1 MEMVKKFLSV
11 TIYCMIGLLS
21 AGLVLLIARPPQG
34 EPVIILPTKTE
45 STIVIY
51 LTGAIIHPGVY
62 ELPPGS
68 RLENAISAAGG
79 FSEKANISSVNLAS
93 EIKDGQSFYIR
104 TVDEE
109 DTGISKDEQGI
120 INTEGLIDINTATSE
135 QLQQLP
141 GIGPTKAEAIME
153 FRETNGPFQTL
164 NDLLL
169 VPGIGES
176 TLAQIMNFIT
186 LNP

>member
-1 MEMVKKFLSV
+1 MVKKVLSAA
-11 TIYCMIGLLS
+11 IYCLIGLLS

-34 EPVIILPTKTE
+34 DPVIILPTKTE
-45 STIVIY
+45 STIAIY
-51 LTGAIIHPGVY
+51 LTGAIINPGVY

-68 RLENAISAAGG
+68 RLEDAISLAGG
-79 FSEKANISSVNLAS
+79 FLTGADISCVNLAA

-104 TVDEE
+104 TVNE
-109 DTGISKDEQGI
+109 DDPVSSEHEQGI
-120 INTEGLIDINTATSE
+120 MNVEGLIDINSATSE

-141 GIGPTKAEAIME
+141 GIGPTKAEAIIE
-153 FRETNGPFQTL
+153 FRETNGLFHTL

-186 LNP
+186 INP